1 MSVSDIQLKLINKA
15 KEYLQKKTSENVNV
29 HNSARCYFMA
39 WDKTPGYAILKLWQ
53 EGYKTIF
60 KSYKIFF
67 KDIISI
73 SSFYNYYLINKSES
87 NKRYNKIIVTWGLKN
102 CFQPDGSYQAKYF
115 KINSKDT
122 NEALWFLIYDEA
134 DLPEKIDDNIL
145 IFTKSKN
152 TSKFNL
158 MYLFNGILK
167 KIILSKFSIKKFF
180 HKTSSHTEFSDIVWN
195 KLKDFVK
202 KDIDTI
208 IMPYEGQ
215 PFQNKIFYKIKKI
228 NSKIKTIGYVHTFP
242 CSLPTHYIARDGSPE
257 KLIVSGDDQHYCF
270 EKYLNWTSKEL
281 KILPST
287 RYSKVA
293 DSMSG
298 YIYLPMNLP
307 SADIIIK
314 SLQNLLTSDK
324 KKAVAN
330 LIARNHP
337 STKDSKKHI
346 EIIKKINN
354 LLSSHKNSSK
364 GESHKNKFSIFIG
377 STSAPIEALERDVE
391 VIHICDDPVFQC
403 YSSTLWP
410 SIKVKKIDEYT
421 YEYKLL
427 KKGSL
432 IKLGDS
438 SKIFQEGYLN

>member
-1 MSVSDIQLKLINKA
+1 
-15 KEYLQKKTSENVNV
+15 
-29 HNSARCYFMA
+29 
-39 WDKTPGYAILKLWQ
+39 
-53 EGYKTIF
+53 
-60 KSYKIFF
+60 
-67 KDIISI
+67 
-73 SSFYNYYLINKSES
+73 
-87 NKRYNKIIVTWGLKN
+87 
-102 CFQPDGSYQAKYF
+102 
-115 KINSKDT
+115 
-122 NEALWFLIYDEA
+122 
-134 DLPEKIDDNIL
+134 
-145 IFTKSKN
+145 
-152 TSKFNL
+152 
-158 MYLFNGILK
+158 
-167 KIILSKFSIKKFF
+167 
-180 HKTSSHTEFSDIVWN
+180 
-195 KLKDFVK
+195 
-202 KDIDTI
+202 
-208 IMPYEGQ
+208 
-215 PFQNKIFYKIKKI
+215 
-228 NSKIKTIGYVHTFP
+228 
-242 CSLPTHYIARDGSPE
+242 
-257 KLIVSGDDQHYCF
+257 
-270 EKYLNWTSKEL
+270 
-281 KILPST
+281 
-287 RYSKVA
+287 
-293 DSMSG
+293 
-298 YIYLPMNLP
+298 MNLP

-364 GESHKNKFSIFIG
+364 DESHKNKFSIFIG